1 MGTPLICLNFQLS
14 YGSCRLVAN
23 VLVGL
28 LGRAGSSPV
37 CLRRKVP
44 LMARDETTVIAQLR
58 SSHDRLVREL
68 ETLGEVGLAEPSACP
83 EWSVGR
89 VVAHL
94 GSGAEIASMT
104 LEAALAGSDQGA
116 GQEAMGQVWQRYDAL
131 GDTAA
136 TERSISANETLLDRL
151 ESLTPDQQETL
162 VVPFFTGPKPLPI
175 FGAFR
180 LAEHAVH
187 TWDVAVTR
195 EPADELAPEMA
206 QIVLDA
212 VVAPMVGRLASNP
225 GPGESVVGVH
235 LSDTGRSLVL
245 ELDPTVGLRAPR
257 PGEAPEARLDISTAA
272 FVRLVYGR
280 LDADHTPDS
289 VAPSDAAVL
298 DQLRLTFPGF

>member
-1 MGTPLICLNFQLS
+1 M
-14 YGSCRLVAN
+14 
-23 VLVGL
+23 
-28 LGRAGSSPV
+28 
-37 CLRRKVP
+37 
-44 LMARDETTVIAQLR
+44 IAQLR

-68 ETLGEVGLAEPSACP
+68 DTLGAAGLAEPSACS

-116 GQEAMGQVWQRYDAL
+116 GRDAMERVWQHYDAL
-131 GDTAA
+131 DAAAA
-136 TERSISANETLLDRL
+136 TEQSISANETLLGRL
-151 ESLTPDQQETL
+151 ESLTPEQRETL
-162 VVPFFTGPKPLPI
+162 VVPFFSSPQPLPI

-187 TWDVAVTR
+187 TWDVAVAR
-195 EPADELAPEMA
+195 DPANELAPEMA

-212 VVAPMVGRLASNP
+212 VVAPMVRRLASDPAP
-225 GPGESVVGVH
+225 GASVVGVH
-235 LSDTGRSLVL
+235 LSDTGRRLVL
-245 ELDPTVGLRAPR
+245 ELEPTVGLRPPR

-280 LDADHTPDS
+280 LDAAHTPDS